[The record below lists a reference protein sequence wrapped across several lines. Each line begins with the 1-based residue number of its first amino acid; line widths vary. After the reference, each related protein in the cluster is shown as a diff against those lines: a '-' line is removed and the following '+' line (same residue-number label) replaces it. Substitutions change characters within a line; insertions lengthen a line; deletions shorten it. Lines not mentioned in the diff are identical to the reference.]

1 MRASFKTLL
10 AAVLIFGSAAAIQP
24 STVSAQTG
32 ERDYYF
38 SSPRHRAAQYY
49 GNRYYGNR
57 YYGGYRR
64 AYFGPRY
71 YGYRHAYYPRRYGY
85 YGPRYGYYRYP
96 YRHYYRRGY
105 GGGAVVAGLIG
116 GLTLGALANP
126 YYGYGPAYYRPAYY
140 GPRCVI
146 ERRRVINRY
155 GHYVRRRVEVCY

>member
-10 AAVLIFGSAAAIQP
+10 AAALIFGGAAAIQP

-38 SSPRHRAAQYY
+38 SSPRYRAAPYY
-49 GNRYYGNR
+49 GGRYYRSR

-71 YGYRHAYYPRRYGY
+71 YGYRRAAYYPRRYGY
-85 YGPRYGYYRYP
+85 YGPRYGYYRHP
-96 YRHYYRRGY
+96 YRYYRRGFD

-116 GLTLGALANP
+116 GLALGALANP
-126 YYGYGPAYYRPAYY
+126 YYGPAYYRPAFYA
-140 GPRCVI
+140 PQCVI
-146 ERRRVINRY
+146 ERRRVVNRY
-155 GHYVRRRVEVCY
+155 GRYVWRRVQVCY